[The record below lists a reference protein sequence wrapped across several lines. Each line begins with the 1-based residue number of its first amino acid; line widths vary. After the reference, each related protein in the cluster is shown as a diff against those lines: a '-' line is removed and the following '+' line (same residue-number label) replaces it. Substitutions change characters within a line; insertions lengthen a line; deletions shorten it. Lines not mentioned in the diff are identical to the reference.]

1 MPDRHKTYR
10 LTLTPAT
17 EAELLRLKECGE
29 NKQLLSRCALW
40 CSSGAL
46 EAIIVLRKQRYPYQV
61 GQAGEWGECILP
73 GPWQAIEFDDA
84 QWRAVAVMQGA
95 WVRDWTQRGR
105 RTDLTAQAEPLLPPL
120 PPLQP
125 PDQQQPGDTV
135 PLPDPAALHPTPQ
148 PPPMPW
154 VPRESFTCAGLTD
167 KPPRFWRSLADAMPA
182 LTTQPRFNESAEA
195 QAERLQLP
203 LLDPRNADHDNHK
216 WSAQPPVKRVC
227 YQSMRPCEW
236 KQTWYTDAFQWV
248 EYKTELVRFLH
259 ALRCIVDGTTEY
271 LDVEFA
277 PEMWRLRGGGV
288 NCYPCKNARAREEF
302 DEDPCELCGAGMEEP
317 CQEHCVI
324 PRAARNWWTAYEAE
338 LSGQW
343 PAWWSSGGLSDYWI
357 PRRGWCV
364 AQRTLLRVKLL
375 LARMVLNR
383 GDSLA
388 MRCLILAGTPPTPKF
403 ADQHK
408 PPLHQRLLHFRGVIH
423 FSNYDGAAKELESM
437 QTSTLYPERRN
448 MDISE
453 IAAKYGIA
461 YGPQPLHY
469 IIESST
475 FSRNLLG
482 HALSPCDFSCDP
494 IVGGE
499 FTDHLCRR
507 QDGMFDP
514 GEVGDHSLA
523 RGGHGSLWRHK
534 WGEPPP
540 AWPETDTNLPAP
552 YRPTAERV
560 ARDAAHALEPNLPK
574 PGIWVEADAD
584 AIERALVKRRATAQ
598 RPRFCHCYF
607 RASCDGSCEPKDPC
621 EEDRRL
627 AELKASHDWLAGLDG
642 PVRLHVRYCHSTNR
656 VVGYEGFQHRKFNW
670 DLEPAQTFLGKWE
683 YGDYF
688 VMDHHAAEDIYHLRE
703 NLDFFQTPLDAALRV
718 VEMRGDYQL
727 PTGWRWDSEC
737 GPVPPPSPLPT
748 PPPLPPPPRVVAGY
762 TQLPDVHASN
772 PTGSFSIFRR
782 PDEGTWLFGVRDHV
796 PIAALLPRV
805 NRFEELLSWAE
816 ERAAANG
823 ITLPYQQPGFK
834 PESVMPPVRTPA
846 AAAISSAAAA
856 SSSSDDPLDLP
867 PLTADGPVSMQL
879 AEPEGEEELSFMDS
893 VFCDPPPEDGD

>member
-40 CSSGAL
+40 CSGDAL
-46 EAIIVLRKQRYPYQV
+46 EALIVLQKKRYPYQV

-73 GPWQAIEFDDA
+73 GPWQAIEFDDV

-95 WVRDWTQRGR
+95 WVRDWTQQGR
-105 RTDLTAQAEPLLPPL
+105 RTDLTAQAEPLLPSL

-125 PDQQQPGDTV
+125 PDQQQ

-408 PPLHQRLLHFRGVIH
+408 PPATPPTT
-423 FSNYDGAAKELESM
+423 AAL
-437 QTSTLYPERRN
+437 PR
-448 MDISE
+448 
-453 IAAKYGIA
+453 
-461 YGPQPLHY
+461 
-469 IIESST
+469 
-475 FSRNLLG
+475 
-482 HALSPCDFSCDP
+482 CDP
-494 IVGGE
+494 
-499 FTDHLCRR
+499 L
-507 QDGMFDP
+507 Q
-514 GEVGDHSLA
+514 
-523 RGGHGSLWRHK
+523 
-534 WGEPPP
+534 
-540 AWPETDTNLPAP
+540 
-552 YRPTAERV
+552 
-560 ARDAAHALEPNLPK
+560 
-574 PGIWVEADAD
+574 
-584 AIERALVKRRATAQ
+584 
-598 RPRFCHCYF
+598 
-607 RASCDGSCEPKDPC
+607 
-621 EEDRRL
+621 
-627 AELKASHDWLAGLDG
+627 
-642 PVRLHVRYCHSTNR
+642 
-656 VVGYEGFQHRKFNW
+656 
-670 DLEPAQTFLGKWE
+670 
-683 YGDYF
+683 
-688 VMDHHAAEDIYHLRE
+688 HLRWCSK
-703 NLDFFQTPLDAALRV
+703 DAGEHADVDV
-718 VEMRGDYQL
+718 V
-727 PTGWRWDSEC
+727 S
-737 GPVPPPSPLPT
+737 
-748 PPPLPPPPRVVAGY
+748 
-762 TQLPDVHASN
+762 
-772 PTGSFSIFRR
+772 
-782 PDEGTWLFGVRDHV
+782 
-796 PIAALLPRV
+796 
-805 NRFEELLSWAE
+805 
-816 ERAAANG
+816 
-823 ITLPYQQPGFK
+823 
-834 PESVMPPVRTPA
+834 
-846 AAAISSAAAA
+846 
-856 SSSSDDPLDLP
+856 
-867 PLTADGPVSMQL
+867 
-879 AEPEGEEELSFMDS
+879 
-893 VFCDPPPEDGD
+893 

>member
-1 MPDRHKTYR
+1 M
-10 LTLTPAT
+10 
-17 EAELLRLKECGE
+17 
-29 NKQLLSRCALW
+29 
-40 CSSGAL
+40 
-46 EAIIVLRKQRYPYQV
+46 

-105 RTDLTAQAEPLLPPL
+105 RTDLTEPLLPSL

-167 KPPRFWRSLADAMPA
+167 KPPRFWSSLADAMPA
-182 LTTQPRFNESAEA
+182 LTTQPRFDESAEA

-248 EYKTELVRFLH
+248 GYKTELVRFLH

-338 LSGQW
+338 LSGRW

-423 FSNYDGAAKELESM
+423 FSNYDGAAKEPESM
-437 QTSTLYPERRN
+437 QTSTLYPERHN

-523 RGGHGSLWRHK
+523 RGGHGSL
-534 WGEPPP
+534 
-540 AWPETDTNLPAP
+540 L
-552 YRPTAERV
+552 
-560 ARDAAHALEPNLPK
+560 
-574 PGIWVEADAD
+574 
-584 AIERALVKRRATAQ
+584 ATQ
-598 RPRFCHCYF
+598 
-607 RASCDGSCEPKDPC
+607 
-621 EEDRRL
+621 
-627 AELKASHDWLAGLDG
+627 
-642 PVRLHVRYCHSTNR
+642 
-656 VVGYEGFQHRKFNW
+656 VG
-670 DLEPAQTFLGKWE
+670 
-683 YGDYF
+683 
-688 VMDHHAAEDIYHLRE
+688 
-703 NLDFFQTPLDAALRV
+703 
-718 VEMRGDYQL
+718 
-727 PTGWRWDSEC
+727 
-737 GPVPPPSPLPT
+737 
-748 PPPLPPPPRVVAGY
+748 
-762 TQLPDVHASN
+762 
-772 PTGSFSIFRR
+772 
-782 PDEGTWLFGVRDHV
+782 
-796 PIAALLPRV
+796 
-805 NRFEELLSWAE
+805 
-816 ERAAANG
+816 
-823 ITLPYQQPGFK
+823 
-834 PESVMPPVRTPA
+834 
-846 AAAISSAAAA
+846 
-856 SSSSDDPLDLP
+856 
-867 PLTADGPVSMQL
+867 
-879 AEPEGEEELSFMDS
+879 
-893 VFCDPPPEDGD
+893 

>member
-1 MPDRHKTYR
+1 MPDRHTTYR

-17 EAELLRLKECGE
+17 EAALLRLKECGE

-95 WVRDWTQRGR
+95 WVRDWTQQGR
-105 RTDLTAQAEPLLPPL
+105 RTDLTAQAEPLLPRL
-120 PPLQP
+120 PPLQS
-125 PDQQQPGDTV
+125 PDQQQ

-343 PAWWSSGGLSDYWI
+343 PAWLSSGGLSDYWI

-448 MDISE
+448 MDQRDCS
-453 IAAKYGIA
+453 
-461 YGPQPLHY
+461 QV
-469 IIESST
+469 
-475 FSRNLLG
+475 R
-482 HALSPCDFSCDP
+482 D
-494 IVGGE
+494 
-499 FTDHLCRR
+499 
-507 QDGMFDP
+507 
-514 GEVGDHSLA
+514 
-523 RGGHGSLWRHK
+523 SLW
-534 WGEPPP
+534 
-540 AWPETDTNLPAP
+540 
-552 YRPTAERV
+552 
-560 ARDAAHALEPNLPK
+560 
-574 PGIWVEADAD
+574 
-584 AIERALVKRRATAQ
+584 
-598 RPRFCHCYF
+598 
-607 RASCDGSCEPKDPC
+607 
-621 EEDRRL
+621 
-627 AELKASHDWLAGLDG
+627 
-642 PVRLHVRYCHSTNR
+642 
-656 VVGYEGFQHRKFNW
+656 
-670 DLEPAQTFLGKWE
+670 
-683 YGDYF
+683 
-688 VMDHHAAEDIYHLRE
+688 
-703 NLDFFQTPLDAALRV
+703 
-718 VEMRGDYQL
+718 
-727 PTGWRWDSEC
+727 
-737 GPVPPPSPLPT
+737 
-748 PPPLPPPPRVVAGY
+748 
-762 TQLPDVHASN
+762 
-772 PTGSFSIFRR
+772 
-782 PDEGTWLFGVRDHV
+782 
-796 PIAALLPRV
+796 
-805 NRFEELLSWAE
+805 
-816 ERAAANG
+816 
-823 ITLPYQQPGFK
+823 
-834 PESVMPPVRTPA
+834 PA
-846 AAAISSAAAA
+846 AIA
-856 SSSSDDPLDLP
+856 LHH
-867 PLTADGPVSMQL
+867 
-879 AEPEGEEELSFMDS
+879 
-893 VFCDPPPEDGD
+893 